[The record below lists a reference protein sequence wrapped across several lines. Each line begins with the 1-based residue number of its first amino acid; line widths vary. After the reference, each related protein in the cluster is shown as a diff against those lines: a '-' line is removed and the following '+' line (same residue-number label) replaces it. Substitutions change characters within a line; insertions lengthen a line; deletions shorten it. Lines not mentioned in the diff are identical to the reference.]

1 MEPTPGEYPSKMRV
15 ALVRR
20 NPADGA
26 APLGLKKSRT
36 SKSLQPYP
44 FTPLSLSPSGLSP
57 SRRCEHPAAGPDRT
71 PPATSAA
78 PPATA
83 QPGADARS
91 SRGQGSGPT
100 APTARQERTAP
111 GRAGRGPAPTP
122 RQEPR
127 TKPPAPPA
135 GSFPGRRA
143 SAPAPP
149 GSRSRGRHPPR
160 STGPLPP
167 LVPPLFKV
175 NPLLFPV
182 DPCWIVHPCS
192 CVKDI

>member
-44 FTPLSLSPSGLSP
+44 FTPLSLTLQSLSLPSLRAPGG
-57 SRRCEHPAAGPDRT
+57 RCQDRT

-111 GRAGRGPAPTP
+111 GRAGRGPAPTARQDQAAGPARRLVP
-122 RQEPR
+122 RPPR
-127 TKPPAPPA
+127 TRA
-135 GSFPGRRA
+135 GSAWEPVPWPQAGPV
-143 SAPAPP
+143 PAFLSLHRSLHC
-149 GSRSRGRHPPR
+149 SR
-160 STGPLPP
+160 
-167 LVPPLFKV
+167 
-175 NPLLFPV
+175 
-182 DPCWIVHPCS
+182 
-192 CVKDI
+192 